1 MQVMAARVALVA
13 LAIGNGAAGLLAR
26 LDPRVFYDDF
36 PFGRSWVAGDGPYNE
51 HLVTDFGAALLAIT
65 ALCLVGVWRPTR
77 ELVIAAAIANIVLGV
92 FHIVYHAGVT
102 DLMGTTDNILSFTS
116 IGLGIV
122 LGLLLLPLSRG
133 LPSPQDSKSA
143 DLSARSNS

>member
-1 MQVMAARVALVA
+1 MAARVALVA
-13 LAIGNGAAGLLAR
+13 LAIGNGATGLLAR

-36 PFGRSWVAGDGPYNE
+36 PFGRGWVQADGPYNE

-77 ELVIAAAIANIVLGV
+77 EVVIAAAVANIVLGG
-92 FHIVYHAGVT
+92 FHIAYHAGVA

-116 IGLGIV
+116 IGLGIL

-133 LPSPQDSKSA
+133 LPA
-143 DLSARSNS
+143 ARREEATQ